1 MFAFWRGRFWQ
12 DKFPFCNAIHICA
25 LISYAFSYMLVTV
38 SFSTECPMS
47 KIDIYTKPYCPY
59 CERAKALLEQKGA
72 EYNEIV
78 ASHDPALRAEMNER
92 SGRYTYP
99 QIFIDDKHV

>member
-1 MFAFWRGRFWQ
+1 M
-12 DKFPFCNAIHICA
+12 P
-25 LISYAFSYMLVTV
+25 
-38 SFSTECPMS
+38 

-99 QIFIDDKHV
+99 QIFIDDKHVGGCDDLMALESRGGLDPLLAA

>member
-1 MFAFWRGRFWQ
+1 
-12 DKFPFCNAIHICA
+12 
-25 LISYAFSYMLVTV
+25 
-38 SFSTECPMS
+38 MS

-99 QIFIDDKHV
+99 QIFINGTHVGGCDDLMALESRGGLDPLLAA